1 MQWFFF
7 TTNKTKNSNQSKPQI
22 SISYYLL
29 TWWIIIPG
37 SRCLKKCNFWITIF
51 VRAGICI
58 SWFWQKI
65 VLSLYLF
72 FLYVQQINNFECF
85 AKHDKGLACPC
96 HAFLLIANDPKM
108 VSVYSAHWG
117 KIISKKLLIIQCIFK
132 SPKVFGVLFF
142 FFLLLSFLRL
152 LN

>member
-29 TWWIIIPG
+29 TWCKIIPG

-108 VSVYSAHWG
+108 VSCLLCTHWG
-117 KIISKKLLIIQCIFK
+117 KIIVKIRSMQYYITYLAITKWQHKAYTF
-132 SPKVFGVLFF
+132 
-142 FFLLLSFLRL
+142 
-152 LN
+152 

>member
-1 MQWFFF
+1 MQWFFLQP
-7 TTNKTKNSNQSKPQI
+7 TKLKTLTKVNLKSQLAI
-22 SISYYLL
+22 TYLL
-29 TWWIIIPG
+29 TWCIIIPG

-108 VSVYSAHWG
+108 VSCLLCTHWG
-117 KIISKKLLIIQCIFK
+117 KIIVKIRSMQYYIIWQ
-132 SPKVFGVLFF
+132 
-142 FFLLLSFLRL
+142 
-152 LN
+152 